1 MNATA
6 HSPILL
12 VEDNPDDVL
21 LMQRAFR
28 KLNLL
33 NPLTVL
39 EDGEVAI
46 KYLSELVAGHPTVEL
61 PALVLLDLK
70 LPRCSGLEVL
80 AWLREQPLL
89 RRCPV
94 VVLTSS
100 KEAPDVRRAYDLGA
114 NSYLIKPVEFQ
125 SFLDMVGTLNLY
137 WLVLNQPADE
147 QAPAPGNPSA
157 L

>member
-1 MNATA
+1 MTVNR
-6 HSPILL
+6 HQPIVL

-33 NPLTVL
+33 NPLKVL
-39 EDGEVAI
+39 HDGEEAVAF
-46 KYLSELVAGHPTVEL
+46 LSQAQSQSEV
-61 PALVLLDLK
+61 PALLLLDLK
-70 LPRCSGLEVL
+70 LPRRSGLEVL
-80 AWLREQPLL
+80 EWMRSVPRLK
-89 RRCPV
+89 RCPV

-100 KEAPDVRRAYDLGA
+100 REAPDVQAAYDLGA

-147 QAPAPGNPSA
+147 GGVR
-157 L
+157 

>member
-1 MNATA
+1 MNAPA

-33 NPLTVL
+33 NPLKVL
-39 EDGEVAI
+39 EDGELAVA
-46 KYLSELVAGHPTVEL
+46 YLNEVVNGGQDLDV

-70 LPRCSGLEVL
+70 LPRRSGLEVL
-80 AWLREQPLL
+80 EWLRAQPRL

-100 KEAPDVRRAYDLGA
+100 KEAPDVR
-114 NSYLIKPVEFQ
+114 
-125 SFLDMVGTLNLY
+125 T
-137 WLVLNQPADE
+137 
-147 QAPAPGNPSA
+147 APTTSAPTRT
-157 L
+157 

>member
-21 LMQRAFR
+21 LMQRAFK

-46 KYLSELVAGHPTVEL
+46 KHLSDALAGNPGVDL

-80 AWLREQPLL
+80 AWLRGQPRL

-147 QAPAPGNPSA
+147 PQAE
-157 L
+157 

>member
-1 MNATA
+1 MNAPA
-6 HSPILL
+6 HGPILL
-12 VEDNPDDVL
+12 IEDNPDDVL

-28 KLNLL
+28 KLNLQ
-33 NPLTVL
+33 NPLEVI
-39 EDGEVAI
+39 EDGEAAVS
-46 KYLSELVAGHPTVEL
+46 YLSEVVNGGHGGEA

-70 LPRCSGLEVL
+70 LPRRSGLEVL
-80 AWLREQPLL
+80 EWLRAQPRL

-100 KEAPDVRRAYDLGA
+100 KEAPDVRTAYDLGA

-137 WLVLNQPADE
+137 WLVLNQPADD
-147 QAPAPGNPSA
+147 QIRKK
-157 L
+157 

>member
-1 MNATA
+1 MSVNR
-6 HSPILL
+6 HHPIVL

-21 LMQRAFR
+21 LMQRAFG

-33 NPLTVL
+33 NPLEVIP
-39 EDGEVAI
+39 DGEAAVAF
-46 KYLSELVAGHPTVEL
+46 LSESQAQDQV

-70 LPRCSGLEVL
+70 LPRRSGLEVL
-80 AWLREQPLL
+80 AWMRGEPRL

-100 KEAPDVRRAYDLGA
+100 KEAPDVQAAYDLGA

-125 SFLDMVGTLNLY
+125 AFLDMVGTLNLY
-137 WLVLNQPADE
+137 WLVLNQPADDVG
-147 QAPAPGNPSA
+147 AP
-157 L
+157 

>member
-1 MNATA
+1 MNAPA

-33 NPLTVL
+33 NPLKVL

-46 KYLSELVAGHPTVEL
+46 AYLREVTEGGRAAEV

-70 LPRCSGLEVL
+70 LPRRSGLEVL
-80 AWLREQPLL
+80 EWLRAQPRL

-100 KEAPDVRRAYDLGA
+100 KEAPDVRTAYDLGA

-137 WLVLNQPADE
+137 WLMLNQPADE
-147 QAPAPGNPSA
+147 QPPRSLP
-157 L
+157 

>member
-1 MNATA
+1 MNVPA

-39 EDGEVAI
+39 EDGQRAVE
-46 KYLSELVAGHPTVEL
+46 YLTGFCDASAAEDV
-61 PALVLLDLK
+61 PALILLDLK
-70 LPRCSGLEVL
+70 LPRRSGLEVL
-80 AWLREQPLL
+80 SWIREQPKL

-94 VVLTSS
+94 VILTSS
-100 KEAPDVRRAYDLGA
+100 KEAPDVRTAYDLGA

-137 WLVLNQPADE
+137 WLVLNH
-147 QAPAPGNPSA
+147 PSEDHRTG
-157 L
+157 

>member
-1 MNATA
+1 MTA
-6 HSPILL
+6 PRHHPIVL

-33 NPLTVL
+33 NPLQVL
-39 EDGEVAI
+39 ADGEEAVR
-46 KYLSELVAGHPTVEL
+46 YLANPQTEA
-61 PALVLLDLK
+61 PALILLDLK
-70 LPRCSGLEVL
+70 LPRRSGLEVL
-80 AWLREQPLL
+80 RWMRGEAKL

-100 KEAPDVRRAYDLGA
+100 REAPDVQAAYDLGA

-137 WLVLNQPADE
+137 WLVLNQPADDV
-147 QAPAPGNPSA
+147 GSH
-157 L
+157 